1 MILAAG
7 ATAPGG
13 SSVIAPDAQPNLFL
27 KHALIFSGALM
38 SWLSLAARLCSHLFF
53 CCYVFRSGI

>member
-13 SSVIAPDAQPNLFL
+13 SSVIAPDAQPNQLVELPRGHEFIVAKGHDIEAFKGRGGKAKL
-27 KHALIFSGALM
+27 
-38 SWLSLAARLCSHLFF
+38 
-53 CCYVFRSGI
+53 